1 MSNKI
6 TLGDVADM
14 LSTSEIPPEVDY
26 MIEEPST
33 KSITGCVA
41 IVYFYEDKLSEE
53 EQKTTVDIDSFYEQQ
68 EHERYI
74 SQSNAELERGKR
86 EVEEWRENRQLLGH
100 DMAEAIAIQR
110 ELEEG
115 Y

>member
-1 MSNKI
+1 MKNKI

-26 MIEEPST
+26 RIEESST
-33 KSITGCVA
+33 KGCVA
-41 IVYFYEDKLSEE
+41 IVYFYEDELSKEA
-53 EQKTTVDIDSFYEQQ
+53 QKTEVDIDSFYEQQ

-100 DMAEAIAIQR
+100 DMAEAIEIQR
-110 ELEEG
+110 EFED